1 MHGSIP
7 TQLAD
12 GRGLADS
19 EGSEV
24 VAEFSDEAASAF
36 KRNRGSGLV
45 NALGL
50 CEQLARESAGVRLG
64 EPRPDSSASGSLR

>member
-1 MHGSIP
+1 MTATPAPYAAKPRDDLRGSIP

-12 GRGLADS
+12 GRRLADS

-36 KRNRGSGLV
+36 KGNRGSGLV
-45 NALGL
+45 NVLGV
-50 CEQLARESAGVRLG
+50 CELAGRSPTLT
-64 EPRPDSSASGSLR
+64 